1 MIALG
6 YKIIVAGYRIAVPW
20 CNGCFKKWQS
30 IRLDF
35 DRYFNAIQTRQ
46 SLTAPST
53 SASSWWWTSRC
64 CSTSIMFASIACGW
78 VESVDWMDWS
88 LSCETETTVNCECG
102 RIRKKKALFGGGIKQ
117 NKERRETNFLKFSQV
132 QSIYL
137 PFTVKIVTQEKNVS
151 HSHNFKKIT
160 FVIPPI
166 LNTLLT
172 AFSTHNF
179 STQLQISQPLH

>member
-1 MIALG
+1 M
-6 YKIIVAGYRIAVPW
+6 AVSKMTVHTIGFWPLFQ
-20 CNGCFKKWQS
+20 CNSNPPVTYSSFYFRFFLMMDISVLLYFHHVCVYCVWLS
-30 IRLDF
+30 WECWLDGLIF
-35 DRYFNAIQTRQ
+35 E
-46 SLTAPST
+46 L
-53 SASSWWWTSRC
+53 W
-64 CSTSIMFASIACGW
+64 
-78 VESVDWMDWS
+78 DWDD
-88 LSCETETTVNCECG
+88 CECG

-172 AFSTHNF
+172 AFKNTHNF